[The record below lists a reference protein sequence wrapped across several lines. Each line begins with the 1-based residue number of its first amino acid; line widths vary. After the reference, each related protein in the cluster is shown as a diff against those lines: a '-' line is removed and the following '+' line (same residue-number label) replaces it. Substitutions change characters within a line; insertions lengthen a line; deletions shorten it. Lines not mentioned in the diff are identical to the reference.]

1 MELNRFA
8 LHSSFK
14 NDRSLSVITS
24 VLPIIFFIAYLIL
37 PIQLYGS
44 NVSCDPTANLA
55 KQTNCG
61 ERSSSSVNSQSMDEV
76 RTNDIQAPLILP
88 DISPT
93 REDLDNVERNDLTRP
108 ADPDDIEGNVETNS
122 DDEEESELETSDDN
136 SEENEKEDS
145 GDTTSLIPFP

>member
-93 REDLDNVERNDLTRP
+93 REDLDSVEGDDSMKPSVPDSIESND
-108 ADPDDIEGNVETNS
+108 ES
-122 DDEEESELETSDDN
+122 DSDNEEQSEEETSDDD
-136 SEENEKEDS
+136 SEENRNEESSDKS
-145 GDTTSLIPFP
+145 SSIPFP